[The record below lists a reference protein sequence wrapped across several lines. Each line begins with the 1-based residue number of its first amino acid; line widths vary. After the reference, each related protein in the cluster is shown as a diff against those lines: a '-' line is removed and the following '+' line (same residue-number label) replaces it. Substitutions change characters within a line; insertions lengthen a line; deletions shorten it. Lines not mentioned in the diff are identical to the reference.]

1 MNSDEISEPDSVDEP
16 VSEETGAGETS
27 AETGDV
33 SAADDDAQTQGG
45 DDSAD
50 GDDSAEDDSAE
61 DDSAGDDSAEDDSAR
76 EPSDESSGADGESDS
91 PRHPVASMVLAVA
104 VAALV
109 AAVVCVG
116 YFGYTGI
123 RAYTVDSGREQA
135 RVEAVDGA
143 EQAMLNILTVDD
155 TGVDE
160 WQKRMKSSL
169 TGDALKQAIEETS
182 GGVVKQ
188 IEAAKK
194 NNLTIKASIV
204 RSAATELNPDEDT
217 ATVFVLS
224 QAATSEAPGQPQ
236 PQSTLLSMV
245 KDDGAWKADK
255 IVPLTDITYYD
266 DSATPESAPQSGTP
280 QSGTPQSGTPQSG
293 TPQQGG
299 QQQGGGN

>member
-16 VSEETGAGETS
+16 VSEETGAGETT
-27 AETGDV
+27 ADKVATP
-33 SAADDDAQTQGG
+33 AADDEAQTQAG
-45 DDSAD
+45 DDSD
-50 GDDSAEDDSAE
+50 GDDSDGDESTDEDRSAEEDSDEEDSAE
-61 DDSAGDDSAEDDSAR
+61 EG
-76 EPSDESSGADGESDS
+76 SDESAGAEGESDS

-123 RAYTVDSGREQA
+123 RAYAVDSGREQA

-155 TGVDE
+155 KGVDE

-169 TGDALKQAIEETS
+169 TGDALKQAIDETS
-182 GGVVKQ
+182 GGAMKQ
-188 IEAAKK
+188 IEAAKDK
-194 NNLTIKASIV
+194 KLTIKASIV

-224 QAATSEAPGQPQ
+224 QAATSDAPAQPQ

-266 DSATPESAPQSGTP
+266 DTATP
-280 QSGTPQSGTPQSG
+280 QSGQQPG